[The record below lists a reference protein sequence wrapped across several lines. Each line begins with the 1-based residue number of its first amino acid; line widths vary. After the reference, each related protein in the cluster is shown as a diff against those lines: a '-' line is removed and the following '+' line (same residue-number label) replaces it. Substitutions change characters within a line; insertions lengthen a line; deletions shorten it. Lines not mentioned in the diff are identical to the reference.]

1 MKKLATRL
9 LLMMMAVAC
18 IVACNSSEKTND
30 KEGNDGGE
38 TTTNDVVDIADAS
51 VDAPAS
57 VLFDGED
64 VLLAAYLNIDDL
76 LDKCDLTENQ
86 RKLLAAAAISDIE
99 EADAREYVQNA
110 IIDLDNTGIKL
121 SEPVYAT
128 FNMGVKNNTLAMEAI
143 LVAEVSD
150 VETLDMVVGKM
161 GMPLDLENGVRYF
174 NDHEEELY
182 FTAGYNN
189 DYLVLAISSENVSE
203 KLFFATLNNA
213 DIDLAA
219 FNGRD
224 AAVYVDADRA
234 FDVYTEVIC
243 MSAPKSQLEYDAN
256 YQELKKFIGSD
267 AKAILGLAFQ
277 EGRIVLDL
285 RYAGFNNNYLE
296 ASEVVSNENLQAIP
310 SSAVGVVNVGV
321 NGPAVA
327 DIITKMLTPE
337 LKRTLAREFGMSV
350 NEISSMAIIL
360 CDVISSIEGDL
371 TLALNNFNVEE
382 KEVYEYGEV
391 VETTSIDVEALLM
404 ANVTNNYIMENI
416 SLLPVKKAADGNSYY
431 YQLGGLGR
439 INIGQMGDTFYA
451 GVNTSY
457 NDAISNS
464 IANKWD
470 GEFDDSLAYVAI
482 DMQNLVAL
490 PMIKDALSDLRYT
503 EGREV
508 ADLVNGIIGLLDSA
522 WLNVRE
528 DNTTE
533 LVITMKDDKTNALA
547 QLFNLFASMAN

>member
-9 LLMMMAVAC
+9 LFMMMAVAC

-57 VLFDGED
+57 VLFNGED

-203 KLFFATLNNA
+203 KLFFATLDNA
-213 DIDLAA
+213 DVDLSA
-219 FNGRD
+219 FSDRD
-224 AAVYVDADRA
+224 AAVYLDADRA

-243 MSAPKSQLEYDAN
+243 MSVPKSQLEYDAN

-296 ASEVVSNENLQAIP
+296 ASEVVNNENLQAIP

-337 LKRTLAREFGMSV
+337 LKRALAREYGMSV

-382 KEVYEYGEV
+382 TEVYEYGEV

-431 YQLGGLGR
+431 YQLGGFGR

-482 DMQNLVAL
+482 DIQNLVAL
-490 PMIKDALSDLRYT
+490 PMIKEELVNLRYT

-547 QLFNLFASMAN
+547 QLFNLFAGMAN